1 MSGDAG
7 TPPSKRAFGLYL
19 GAVSGLGAVLVA
31 LSYLAFRA
39 GLVDFFDAFPQA
51 PVQTVQTYP
60 AVSLYLCL
68 SFGGLFVLVA
78 LVVLFGARVNRVRP
92 ENGR

>member
-1 MSGDAG
+1 MSGDTG
-7 TPPSKRAFGLYL
+7 TPPSKRAFGLYVS
-19 GAVSGLGAVLVA
+19 AVVGLGAVLVVF
-31 LSYLAFRA
+31 SYLAFRA
-39 GLVDFFDAFPQA
+39 GLVDFIDSFPQA